1 MRVWMI
7 DAINTAPFYNASLC
21 RALLQEGCDVTMMT
35 SPFHYDEW
43 PIYRDTRVQYRFSR
57 FMTVQGLRIL
67 IEHPRLRRLTR
78 GLEYPFDL
86 LRLFI
91 PPEKPRPVLHFQWA
105 TAPAIDSWVF
115 MLLKHA
121 GYSVVFTAHNVIPHD
136 AKQPPRGLCRVYS
149 AAQRIIVHSPAIAQ
163 ELQSYYPEAVP
174 KLRII
179 PHGTLLDDVPEVPRN
194 FARTYLGLPPDAR
207 VVLFFGVVAPYKG
220 VNCLLQA
227 FSHVARELPSAR
239 LLLAG
244 KPNTATE
251 PYRNLVDELELT
263 EVVSTRFEFVP
274 TEEAAFYFGAADVV
288 VLPYLEASQSG
299 ALLTAYRFGRPVIV
313 TATGGLPE
321 TVEHGENGLVVPPGD
336 EGSLSEAMIELLSDP
351 TRARRMGDRS
361 KQLGLER
368 HNWQAIAR
376 KTMAVYRGLE
386 GE

>member
-7 DAINTAPFYNASLC
+7 DAINTTPFYNASLC

-57 FMTVQGLRIL
+57 FMMTPGLRKSV
-67 IEHPRLRRLTR
+67 ENPRFRRLLR

-91 PPEKPRPVLHFQWA
+91 PQEKPRPVLHFQWA
-105 TAPAIDSWVF
+105 TAPAIDSWIW
-115 MLLKHA
+115 MILRHA
-121 GYSVVFTAHNVIPHD
+121 GYRVVYTAHNVIPHD
-136 AKQPPRGLCRVYS
+136 AKQPPRGLCRVYT
-149 AAQRIIVHSPAIAQ
+149 AAQRIIVHSPAIAR
-163 ELQSYYPEAVP
+163 ELQSFYPEGVR

-194 FARTYLGLPPDAR
+194 VARTYLGLPSDAR

-227 FSHVARELPSAR
+227 FSHVAHELPSAR

-244 KPNTATE
+244 KPNTPTE
-251 PYRNLVDELELT
+251 PYLNLIAERELAG
-263 EVVSTRFEFVP
+263 VVSTRFEFVP
-274 TEEAAFYFGAADVV
+274 TQEASLYFGAADVV

-313 TATGGLPE
+313 TETGGLPE

-336 EGSLSEAMIELLSDP
+336 EVSLAVAIIQLLSDP
-351 TRARRMGDRS
+351 TSARRMGDRS

-368 HNWQAIAR
+368 HNWKAIAR
-376 KTMAVYRGLE
+376 RTMAVYRELE